1 MVEKK
6 SISVNPAFLK
16 INSRGKSK
24 TMKREKKNKPY
35 IKPNTLK
42 RDLINKVK
50 DYQKKEK
57 EKKRK
62 QEKNAS
68 RDKEQDNNNFESEF
82 KDSLEFLEKKISEKK
97 KKNKQVITTT
107 PQQNEKSSLTEISN
121 IIVKNDVPYGILKGG
136 KKPTYRQ
143 YIKNKTFS
151 MNNKNFSMKN
161 KIHINNKES
170 LKIESIPSK
179 NEEFEPRKSNLNN
192 FKQDFLIKHNV
203 IDLSK
208 QNEKQKSIS
217 KKLPDKYIRRRKT
230 RTKRNLGKKGG
241 KIGIL
246 IKNNTTCK
254 RIETDQEILKT
265 SSLKEVKQHLRKRG
279 LLKIG
284 SSAPP
289 DILRKIYEDSF
300 LTGEVYNKNT
310 GVLIHNYLNEEN
322 EE

>member
-24 TMKREKKNKPY
+24 TMKREKKNKPC

-68 RDKEQDNNNFESEF
+68 RDKDEDNNNFESEF
-82 KDSLEFLEKKISEKK
+82 KDSLEFLEKKINKNRQKK
-97 KKNKQVITTT
+97 KKKQVITTT
-107 PQQNEKSSLTEISN
+107 PEQNESSTITQISN
-121 IIVKNDVPYGILKGG
+121 IIVKNDLPYGILKGG

-143 YIKNKTFS
+143 YIKNK
-151 MNNKNFSMKN
+151 NYSMK
-161 KIHINNKES
+161 NKES

-230 RTKRNLGKKGG
+230 KTRRNLGKKGG

-246 IKNNTTCK
+246 VKNNTTCK
-254 RIETDQEILKT
+254 KIETDQEILKT
-265 SSLKEVKQHLRKRG
+265 SSLKDVKQHLRKRG

-322 EE
+322 E

>member
-16 INSRGKSK
+16 INSKEKSK
-24 TMKREKKNKPY
+24 TMKREKKKRPS

-50 DYQKKEK
+50 DYQKQ

-62 QEKNAS
+62 QKKKAIE
-68 RDKEQDNNNFESEF
+68 DNKDINNFENEF
-82 KDSLEFLEKKISEKK
+82 NSSLEFLENKIKEKKEKK
-97 KKNKQVITTT
+97 KKNKEVITNKS
-107 PQQNEKSSLTEISN
+107 QQNKLSTLTEVSN

-143 YIKNKTFS
+143 YIK
-151 MNNKNFSMKN
+151 KNISMKN
-161 KIHINNKES
+161 KHS

-179 NEEFEPRKSNLNN
+179 NEEFEPRKNNLNN
-192 FKQDFLIKHNV
+192 FKQEFLIKHNV

-208 QNEKQKSIS
+208 QNEKQKIIS

-230 RTKRNLGKKGG
+230 KITRKLGKKEG

-246 IKNNTTCK
+246 IKNNKTCK
-254 RIETDQEILKT
+254 KIEMDQEILKT
-265 SSLKEVKQHLRKRG
+265 SSLKDIKHHLRKRG

-289 DILRKIYEDSF
+289 NILRKIYEDSF

-322 EE
+322 E

>member
-6 SISVNPAFLK
+6 SIVINPSFLK
-16 INSRGKSK
+16 MNSGGKSK
-24 TMKREKKNKPY
+24 TIKREKKNKPF

-50 DYQKKEK
+50 HYQRN
-57 EKKRK
+57 EKKIK

-68 RDKEQDNNNFESEF
+68 RDKDEDNNNFESEF
-82 KDSLEFLEKKISEKK
+82 KDSLEFLEKKINENRQKK
-97 KKNKQVITTT
+97 KKNKQVITTI
-107 PQQNEKSSLTEISN
+107 PEQNEISRLTEVTN
-121 IIVKNDVPYGILKGG
+121 IRVKNDVPYGILKGG

-143 YIKNKTFS
+143 YIKNK
-151 MNNKNFSMKN
+151 NFSMKN
-161 KIHINNKES
+161 NIHMKNKES

-246 IKNNTTCK
+246 IKNNKTCK
-254 RIETDQEILKT
+254 KIEMDQEILKT
-265 SSLKEVKQHLRKRG
+265 SSLKDVKQHLRKRG

-322 EE
+322 E